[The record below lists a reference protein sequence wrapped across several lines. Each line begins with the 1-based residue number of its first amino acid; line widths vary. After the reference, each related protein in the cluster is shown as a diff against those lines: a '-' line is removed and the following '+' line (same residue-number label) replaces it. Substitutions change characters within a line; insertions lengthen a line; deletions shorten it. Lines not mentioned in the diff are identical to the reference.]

1 MDRLQ
6 TLEVFVAVA
15 DAESFAAGSRALGM
29 SAPSVTRGIN
39 ALEARLGARLFT
51 RTTRRVR
58 LTEIGERYLADARRI
73 LAELQ
78 AAEDGVSGA
87 ATRPTGVL
95 RITCPTEFGRI
106 HVMPLLMEYLE
117 HYPEMRAEVVMVDR
131 VVNMIEEGFDI
142 AVRIGS
148 LPSSGLT
155 ALRVGS
161 VRRVMCGSPSYFARE
176 GTPASLEA
184 LATQRVIASSTLNNG
199 KEWRF
204 GREGEHSVRVS
215 PRLTMSSIAACI
227 EAARSGWGITRVLS
241 YQVGEDLAAGRLQ
254 AVLEALEPPPLPI
267 HLLHSEGRGAVAK
280 VRTFLDFAAERL
292 RADPVLNPAP
302 SARLTD

>member
-15 DAESFAAGSRALGM
+15 DAGGFAAGSRALGM

-39 ALEARLGARLFT
+39 ALEARLGTRLFT
-51 RTTRRVR
+51 RSTRRVR
-58 LTEIGERYLADARRI
+58 LTEIGQRYLEDARRI

-78 AAEDGVSGA
+78 AAEDSVSGA

-95 RITCPTEFGRI
+95 RITCPTEFGRL

-117 HYPEMRAEVVMVDR
+117 RYPEMRAEVVMVDR

-148 LPSSGLT
+148 LPSSGLS

-161 VRRVMCGSPSYFARE
+161 VRRVVCGSPAHFARE
-176 GTPASLEA
+176 GIPNSLEA
-184 LATQRVIASSTLNNG
+184 LAAQRIIASSNLGAG

-204 GREGEHSVRVS
+204 GREGEYAIRIS

-241 YQVGEDLAAGRLQ
+241 YQVGEDLVAGRLQ
-254 AVLEALEPPPLPI
+254 AVLEELEPPALPI

-292 RADPVLNPAP
+292 RANPVLNPSP

>member
-15 DAESFAAGSRALGM
+15 DAESFAAGSRVLGM

-161 VRRVMCGSPSYFARE
+161 VRRVVCGSPTYFARE
-176 GTPASLEA
+176 GMPASLEA
-184 LATQRVIASSTLNNG
+184 LATQRVIASSTLSNG
-199 KEWRF
+199 REWRF

-302 SARLTD
+302 SA

>member
-39 ALEARLGARLFT
+39 ALETRLGARLFT

-95 RITCPTEFGRI
+95 RITCPTEFGRL

-117 HYPEMRAEVVMVDR
+117 RYPEMRAEVVMVDR

-148 LPSSGLT
+148 LPSSGLS

-161 VRRVMCGSPSYFARE
+161 VRLVVCGSPSYFARE
-176 GTPASLEA
+176 GTPDSLEA
-184 LATQRVIASSTLNNG
+184 LAGLRIVAASNMNAS

-204 GREGEHSVRVS
+204 GHTGEHAIRVS

-254 AVLEALEPPPLPI
+254 AVLEELEPPPLPI

-292 RADPVLNPAP
+292 RANSVLNPSP

>member
-148 LPSSGLT
+148 LPSSGLS

-161 VRRVMCGSPSYFARE
+161 VRRVVCGSPAYFARE

-184 LATQRVIASSTLNNG
+184 LATQRIIASSTLNNG

-241 YQVGEDLAAGRLQ
+241 YQVGEDLAAGRLR

>member
-6 TLEVFVAVA
+6 TLEIFVAVA
-15 DAESFAAGSRALGM
+15 DAESFTAGARVLGM

-39 ALEARLGARLFT
+39 ALESHLGARLFT

-58 LTEIGERYLADARRI
+58 LTDIGTRYLEDARRI

-78 AAEDGVSGA
+78 AADDGVSGA
-87 ATRPTGVL
+87 ATRPTGLL

-106 HVMPLLMEYLE
+106 HVMPLVMEYLDT
-117 HYPEMRAEVVMVDR
+117 YPDMRADIVMVDR

-142 AVRIGS
+142 AVRIGA

-161 VRRVMCGSPSYFARE
+161 VRRVVCGAPDYFARY
-176 GTPASLEA
+176 GTPITLEA
-184 LATQRVIASSTLNNG
+184 LATQRIITTTTLNNS

-204 GREGEHSVRVS
+204 GSEREQTIRIR
-215 PRLTMSSIAACI
+215 PRLTVSSIAACI
-227 EAARSGWGITRVLS
+227 EAARTGWGITRVLS
-241 YQVGEDLAAGRLQ
+241 YQVGEDLEAGRLQ
-254 AVLEALEPPPLPI
+254 TVLESLEPPPLPI

-280 VRTFLDFAAERL
+280 VRTFLDLAAKRL
-292 RADPVLNPAP
+292 RDTAVLDTPG
-302 SARLTD
+302 

>member
-15 DAESFAAGSRALGM
+15 DAESFTAGSRTLGM

-58 LTEIGERYLADARRI
+58 LTEVGERYLEDARRI

-148 LPSSGLT
+148 LPSSGLS

-161 VRRVMCGSPSYFARE
+161 VRRVVCGSPAYFARE
-176 GTPASLEA
+176 GIPISLEA
-184 LATQRVIASSTLNNG
+184 LTTQRVIASLTLRYDV
-199 KEWRF
+199 E
-204 GREGEHSVRVS
+204 
-215 PRLTMSSIAACI
+215 
-227 EAARSGWGITRVLS
+227 
-241 YQVGEDLAAGRLQ
+241 
-254 AVLEALEPPPLPI
+254 
-267 HLLHSEGRGAVAK
+267 LLR
-280 VRTFLDFAAERL
+280 
-292 RADPVLNPAP
+292 
-302 SARLTD
+302 

>member
-15 DAESFAAGSRALGM
+15 DAGGFAAGSRALGM

-39 ALEARLGARLFT
+39 ALEARLGTRLFT
-51 RTTRRVR
+51 RSTRRVR
-58 LTEIGERYLADARRI
+58 LTEIGQRYLEDARRI

-78 AAEDGVSGA
+78 AAEDSVSGA

-95 RITCPTEFGRI
+95 RITCPTEFGRL

-117 HYPEMRAEVVMVDR
+117 RYPEMRAEVVMVDR

-148 LPSSGLT
+148 LPSSGLS

-161 VRRVMCGSPSYFARE
+161 VRRVVCGSPAYFARE
-176 GTPASLEA
+176 GTPVSLEA

-204 GREGEHSVRVS
+204 GREGEHAIRIS
-215 PRLTMSSIAACI
+215 PRLTMSSMAACI

-241 YQVGEDLAAGRLQ
+241 YQVGEDLVAGRLQ
-254 AVLEALEPPPLPI
+254 AVLEELEPPALPI

-292 RADPVLNPAP
+292 RANPVLNPSP

>member
-176 GTPASLEA
+176 GMPASLEA
-184 LATQRVIASSTLNNG
+184 LATQRIIASSTLSNG

-204 GREGEHSVRVS
+204 GREGEYSVRVS

-227 EAARSGWGITRVLS
+227 EAARSGWGITHVLS

-254 AVLEALEPPPLPI
+254 AILEALEPPPLPI

>member
-29 SAPSVTRGIN
+29 SAPSVTRCIN

-73 LAELQ
+73 LAELR

-95 RITCPTEFGRI
+95 RITCPTEFGRL

-117 HYPEMRAEVVMVDR
+117 RYPEMRAEVVMVDR

-148 LPSSGLT
+148 LPSSGLS

-161 VRRVMCGSPSYFARE
+161 VRRVVCGSPSYFARE
-176 GTPASLEA
+176 GTPDSLEA
-184 LATQRVIASSTLNNG
+184 LAGQRIVASSNLNAS

-204 GREGEHSVRVS
+204 GRAGEHAIRVS

-254 AVLEALEPPPLPI
+254 AVLEELEPPPLPI
-267 HLLHSEGRGAVAK
+267 HLLHSEERGAVAK

-292 RADPVLNPAP
+292 RANSVLNPSP